1 MSTRIGLA
9 LPGLTRGQG
18 VSIAIFRYFH
28 GRPGAARLV
37 VVGYQK
43 LRAADLVALRRK
55 GLTPM
60 RMTVVGWLSLDRDI
74 PLRLMAECIPRVAV
88 LGHRTGLKDP
98 GTELGLMSSTDS

>member
-9 LPGLTRGQG
+9 LPGATRGQG
-18 VSIAIFRYFH
+18 LSVAIFRYFH

-60 RMTVVGWLSLDRDI
+60 RVTVVGWLSLDPDI
-74 PLRLMAECIPRVAV
+74 PPNLLAECLPRVAV
-88 LGHRTGLKDP
+88 LGHRTRLKNL
-98 GTELGLMSSTDS
+98 GTELGLLAPRTD